1 MLTLQQ
7 SFLLKFPCNA
17 WYKITVS
24 RNLAGFSFP
33 VANQITGHTDFPW
46 KHFLKTT
53 MWRHTMKKIPW
64 YCKFNVLFIWLKI
77 APVSAWNSTFQ
88 ISWVFCLKTLKYYT
102 EKLVFLRKSG
112 SIMAAFWRYLP
123 KFQFSHLQ
131 ESLQTTTFKMPLE

>member
-7 SFLLKFPCNA
+7 SFLLKFPRNA

-88 ISWVFCLKTLKYYT
+88 ISWVFLFENLEVLYWKVSIFTKIRLHHGCVLKISS
-102 EKLVFLRKSG
+102 EIPVQPSSRGPANNDF
-112 SIMAAFWRYLP
+112 
-123 KFQFSHLQ
+123 
-131 ESLQTTTFKMPLE
+131 